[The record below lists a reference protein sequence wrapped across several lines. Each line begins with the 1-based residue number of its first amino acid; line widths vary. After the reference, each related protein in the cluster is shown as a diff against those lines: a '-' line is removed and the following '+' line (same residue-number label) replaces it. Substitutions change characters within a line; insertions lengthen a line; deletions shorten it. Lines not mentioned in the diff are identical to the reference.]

1 MERIGNVLSVGNVL
15 DNAVFLAEL
24 LDLQTAEVF
33 GGRAVNR
40 VKMPVLFLELLNT
53 LVDELHRFQRK
64 IAVLGNGFLV
74 GKLFQLVQRG
84 YTEGSGRGFKKWL
97 DFVVN
102 AQMSAQEAALA
113 VSKRICR
120 RFHLAEI
127 FVGAAVDTAD

>member
-33 GGRAVNR
+33 SGRAVNR

-64 IAVLGNGFLV
+64 AAVLGDGFLI
-74 GKLFQLVQRG
+74 GKLLQLVQSG
-84 YTEGSGRGFKKWL
+84 YSKGSGRGFEQRL

-102 AQMSAQEAALA
+102 AQMSA
-113 VSKRICR
+113 
-120 RFHLAEI
+120 
-127 FVGAAVDTAD
+127 